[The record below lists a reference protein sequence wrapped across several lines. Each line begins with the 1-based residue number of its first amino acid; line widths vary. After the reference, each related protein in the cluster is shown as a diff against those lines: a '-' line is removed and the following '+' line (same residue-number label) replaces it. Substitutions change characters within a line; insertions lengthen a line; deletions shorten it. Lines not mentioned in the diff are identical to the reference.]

1 MSILPGVK
9 IIHKRLMM
17 IWFWIIKKID
27 DVLYKKANNELSDSN
42 KNIFQEAKK
51 LLDLRVEI
59 YKKLVLEEE
68 TLKFEQSVGERVK
81 LKNQVVNLP
90 ATSEQKEFNNFLE
103 QI

>member
-1 MSILPGVK
+1 M
-9 IIHKRLMM
+9 
-17 IWFWIIKKID
+17 
-27 DVLYKKANNELSDSN
+27 LYKKANNELSDSN

-59 YKKLVLEEE
+59 YKKLVLEEA

-103 QI
+103 KI

>member
-17 IWFWIIKKID
+17 TWFWKIKKID

-68 TLKFEQSVGERVK
+68 TLKFEESVGERVK

>member
-1 MSILPGVK
+1 M
-9 IIHKRLMM
+9 
-17 IWFWIIKKID
+17 
-27 DVLYKKANNELSDSN
+27 LYKKANNELSDSN

-81 LKNQVVNLP
+81 LKNQVINLP

-103 QI
+103 KI

>member
-1 MSILPGVK
+1 M
-9 IIHKRLMM
+9 
-17 IWFWIIKKID
+17 
-27 DVLYKKANNELSDSN
+27 LYKKANNELSDSN

-103 QI
+103 KI

>member
-1 MSILPGVK
+1 M
-9 IIHKRLMM
+9 
-17 IWFWIIKKID
+17 
-27 DVLYKKANNELSDSN
+27 LYKKANNELSDSN
-42 KNIFQEAKK
+42 KNIFQAAKK

-103 QI
+103 KI

>member
-1 MSILPGVK
+1 M
-9 IIHKRLMM
+9 
-17 IWFWIIKKID
+17 
-27 DVLYKKANNELSDSN
+27 LYKKANNELSDSN

-68 TLKFEQSVGERVK
+68 TLKFEESVGERVK

>member
-1 MSILPGVK
+1 M
-9 IIHKRLMM
+9 
-17 IWFWIIKKID
+17 
-27 DVLYKKANNELSDSN
+27 LYKKANNELSDSN

-68 TLKFEQSVGERVK
+68 TLKFEESVGERVK

-103 QI
+103 KI